1 LRAQGFGERRGN
13 SEPDWWALRRVL
25 KQVGLLQMDS
35 VNVLVR
41 AHYLPAFSRLGPYDR
56 ELVDRASHRAPRKL
70 FEYVGHEASLLPVS
84 FQPLLRWRMARAS
97 TDAWGSVRRIA
108 RERPKLIKALVSEI
122 RERGPLAASDLA
134 EDGPQPTGPW
144 WDWSD
149 VKWALA
155 YLFYAGEVTTAR
167 RRNFERLYDVP
178 ERVLPKNALDAPTPP
193 VADAQREL
201 VRIAGRALGV
211 ATEAELRD
219 YFRLPT
225 DEAKL
230 RVAELVEEGE
240 LAPVEVEGWGRTP
253 GYLSATATVPRR
265 ISARALIGP
274 FDSLIWERKRVAR
287 LFGFDYRIEIYVPAA
302 KRKHGYYVLP
312 FLLDD
317 ELVARVDL
325 KSDRAAG
332 ALRVRARH
340 FEDGAPPETGE
351 ALDAELE
358 SMASWLGLEKV
369 GR

>member
-1 LRAQGFGERRGN
+1 MRAQGFGEQRKRSRPGGW
-13 SEPDWWALRRVL
+13 ELRRVL
-25 KQVGLLQMDS
+25 KQIALLQMDS

-41 AHYLPAFSRLGPYDR
+41 AHYLPVFSRLGPYER
-56 ELVDRASHRAPRKL
+56 ELLDRASHRAPRRL
-70 FEYVGHEASLLPVS
+70 FEYWGHETSLLPVS
-84 FQPLLRWRMARAS
+84 LQPLLRWRMARAS

-108 RERPKLIKALVSEI
+108 RERPKLIKGLLAEI

-134 EDGPQPTGPW
+134 DDHPQPTGPW

-155 YLFYAGEVTTAR
+155 YLFWAGEVTTAR
-167 RRNFERLYDVP
+167 RRNFERLYDLP
-178 ERVLPKNALDAPTPP
+178 DRVLPKQVLDAPTPAVP
-193 VADAQREL
+193 DAQREL

-211 ATEAELRD
+211 ATVAELRD

-225 DEAKL
+225 DDAKL
-230 RVAELVEEGE
+230 RVAELVEEGD

-253 GYLSATATVPRR
+253 AYLSATATVPRR

-312 FLLDD
+312 FLLD
-317 ELVARVDL
+317 ERLVARVDL
-325 KSDRAAG
+325 KADREAG
-332 ALRVRARH
+332 VLRVRARH
-340 FEDGAPPETGE
+340 LENEAPPETDE
-351 ALDAELE
+351 ALDAELTA
-358 SMASWLGLEKV
+358 MADWLGLEFAA
-369 GR
+369 